1 MLPPYSH
8 PGLLACLCFKETQG
22 EHVPGKVRRSWGRG
36 NFDQNIFYGK
46 KNVINKNKILKKAN
60 FLKIIKNYY
69 YALLNVAVENK

>member
-36 NFDQNIFYGK
+36 NFDQNIFYE